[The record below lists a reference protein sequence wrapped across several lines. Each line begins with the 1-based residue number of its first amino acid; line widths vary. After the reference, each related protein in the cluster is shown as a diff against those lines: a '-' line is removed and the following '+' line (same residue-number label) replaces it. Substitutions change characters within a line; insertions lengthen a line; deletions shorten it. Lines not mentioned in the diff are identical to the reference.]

1 MFSATI
7 SKIVN
12 ELGRDTLHA
21 TPSIDE
27 AQKIKLYN
35 IVIKHKKKHF
45 WQADYRLEPLASSIE
60 TLLKTSD
67 SKSPDTLQSI
77 TRKRELGDYTF
88 QVSTNAKGLLGVELC
103 ANGVDIDGNDTS
115 TRSINTAKL
124 EKVYVT
130 EYELE
135 KALHKR
141 YIDFDNCI
149 VKRMKKKSHEV
160 LCVITGVVYPVSDL
174 KIAKQSTLSE
184 DGKIKT
190 NVKKE
195 IVDID
200 VEEKGSKKNSE
211 TLDIVAKTNLAY
223 NVVEL
228 KIHPDGTIG
237 VCMTENDKG
246 GFDVV
251 DLCSKG
257 SEKTLFYP
265 PEEVAAGK
273 NKKELTDSLVD
284 CIRYSALFEWLVHWL
299 HVIHSHEDEKLP
311 WDDKFWSFIGDD
323 GFNAASRFFKL
334 INVNF
339 KYGEETSV
347 DGLDQ
352 HMLGCALYYLELMSF
367 LSNDEIAAITDC
379 SSTRHVVS
387 SFLKVFS
394 CSLMKKDIGKDI
406 VVPLLEYDWALK
418 LLFCLG
424 YDLKNVKKDS
434 TIKSPKESFKAIEAV
449 GKILYGLF
457 ILPLEV
463 NK

>member
-7 SKIVN
+7 SKIAN
-12 ELGRDTLHA
+12 ELGRDTLHT

-27 AQKIKLYN
+27 AQKIQLYN

-45 WQADYRLEPLASSIE
+45 WQADYRLEPLSCSIE
-60 TLLKTSD
+60 TLLKNPE
-67 SKSPDTLQSI
+67 SKPSDTLQSI
-77 TRKRELGDYTF
+77 VRKRDFGYYTF
-88 QVSTNAKGLLGVELC
+88 NVSTDAKGQLGVQLC
-103 ANGVDIDGNDTS
+103 SNGFDLDGDDTT
-115 TRSINTAKL
+115 TRSTNMAKL

-130 EYELE
+130 DYELE
-135 KALHKR
+135 KALHNR
-141 YIDFDNCI
+141 CIDFDNCI
-149 VKRMKKKSHEV
+149 VKGLKKKSHEV
-160 LCVITGVVYPVSDL
+160 LCAITGVIHPVSDL

-195 IVDID
+195 ILDVD

-211 TLDIVAKTNLAY
+211 TLNIVAQTNVAY
-223 NVVEL
+223 NIVEL

-251 DLCSKG
+251 DSSTKG

-265 PEEVAAGK
+265 PEEVAEGK
-273 NKKELTDSLVD
+273 NKTELTDSLVD
-284 CIRYSALFEWLVHWL
+284 CIRNSALFEWLVHWL
-299 HVIHSHEDEKLP
+299 HVIHSHEDEKVP
-311 WDDKFWSFIGDD
+311 WDDKFWGYIGDD
-323 GFNAASRFFKL
+323 GFKAASRFFKL
-334 INVNF
+334 LNVNF
-339 KYGEETSV
+339 KYGEETNV
-347 DGLDQ
+347 EGIDH
-352 HMLGCALYYLELMSF
+352 HMLGCALYYLEMMSF
-367 LSNDEIAAITDC
+367 LSNDEIAAITHC
-379 SSTRHVVS
+379 FSTRHIVS
-387 SFLKVFS
+387 TFLKVFR
-394 CSLMKKDIGKDI
+394 CSIMKKDISKDV
-406 VVPLLEYDWALK
+406 VVPLLEYEWALK

-424 YDLKNVKKDS
+424 YVKKDS
-434 TIKSPKESFKAIEAV
+434 TFISPNESLKAIEAV